1 MDIVYKG
8 FVYCFSHDC
17 YLDIDCSISTTD
29 CRSSSGNS
37 VNLLRSTICITVH
50 VVVSDWCIMNLAHG
64 RLVSIQSIVG
74 IIRGGKF

>member
-17 YLDIDCSISTTD
+17 HLDIDCSISTTY

-37 VNLLRSTICITVH
+37 VNLLRRTICTT
-50 VVVSDWCIMNLAHG
+50 VVVSDKCIMNLAHG
-64 RLVSIQSIVG
+64 WLVSIQSIVG